1 MFDLDLFRRNT
12 RLGALLALLCLCV
25 QWIAAEMSA
34 FHMAERLAR
43 ADTSVEMCTA
53 AGIVRIRLADQGT
66 PQDPPAP
73 AGLQHCPFCA
83 SAAASP
89 PLLAVALSFF
99 IAAEPGAGFVPATPA
114 GMPPAGPDQRHAP
127 KHGPPLLSA

>member
-1 MFDLDLFRRNT
+1 MLALDVFRRNA

-34 FHMAERLAR
+34 FHMAQRLAR
-43 ADTSVEMCTA
+43 ADTSIEICTA
-53 AGIVRIRLADQGT
+53 AGIVRIRLADQET
-66 PQDPPAP
+66 PQDPQAP
-73 AGLQHCPFCA
+73 AGVQHCPFCA

-89 PLLAVALSFF
+89 PLLAAALSFF
-99 IAAEPGAGFVPATPA
+99 IAAEPGAGFVAATPA